1 MASKDP
7 YVRFNVFAAE
17 CPTTKL
23 KLSELINYFGTSLND
38 HFIDVLWILDID
50 RSALRNTANF
60 YW

>member
-38 HFIDVLWILDID
+38 HFIDVLWIL
-50 RSALRNTANF
+50 T
-60 YW
+60 